1 MTVYRIEPF
10 SRGKGRVTVYLDDG
24 FSFVL
29 YKGELSQYDLF
40 EGKELNEEDYN
51 RILLEVI
58 IPRAKKRGMNLLQKM
73 DRTEADVRGKL
84 AEGGYP
90 IEAIDA
96 SIAYLKSFHYIDD
109 LRYAEDY
116 IRFKSNNKS
125 RKAIIQKLNE
135 KGIAKNIIDEA
146 INNFYE
152 EEGQE
157 LELIRKLMLKKCKD
171 NISALEYSEKQ
182 KLFSYL
188 YQKGFSIYDIEK
200 VYNQCQSN

>member
-96 SIAYLKSFHYIDD
+96 SIDYLKSFHYIDD